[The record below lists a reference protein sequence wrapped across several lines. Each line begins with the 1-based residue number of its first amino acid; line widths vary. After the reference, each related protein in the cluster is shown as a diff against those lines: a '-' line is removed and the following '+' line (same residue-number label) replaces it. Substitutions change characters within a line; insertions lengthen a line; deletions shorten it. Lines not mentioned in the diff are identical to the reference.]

1 MIIRFQN
8 LRGSE
13 WFLVPHGNW
22 IAVNAVKQFNLNKPE
37 QKEQICKQF
46 IIIHPAG
53 NLMGG
58 SRLCDALS
66 FSLHRR
72 WLSSPC

>member
-1 MIIRFQN
+1 MIIRFSK
-8 LRGSE
+8 LTRIGMVPGSAR
-13 WFLVPHGNW
+13 NW
-22 IAVNAVKQFNLNKPE
+22 IAVNAAKQFNLNKPE